1 MEYVSVRRVRQMY
14 QSGQPTGTVKK
25 GGPALPGK
33 KTAAGAPRLFCGSTA
48 FYGTDLPAERISAA
62 FWNICGERR
71 RHSLDSYMG
80 QSSSGSFKSAMASLA
95 VIWRLSIIFLMSSSR
110 ASSFPFLIPSSLP
123 LFSALSSTSSIVAG
137 LPPSWVMKPEK
148 RLSPVKTKSIFRTSS
163 TCLNFCGSFGL
174 YSGLSLFPT
183 K

>member
-25 GGPALPGK
+25 GSPGLPGK

-71 RHSLDSYMG
+71 CHSLDSYMG

-95 VIWRLSIIFLMSSSR
+95 VIWRLSIRFLIFSSR
-110 ASSFPFLIPSSLP
+110 AFSAPSILP
-123 LFSALSSTSSIVAG
+123 LFSALSSTSHIVTG
-137 LPPSWVMKPEK
+137 LPPSWVMK
-148 RLSPVKTKSIFRTSS
+148 S
-163 TCLNFCGSFGL
+163 
-174 YSGLSLFPT
+174 
-183 K
+183 

>member
-25 GGPALPGK
+25 GSPGLPGK

-95 VIWRLSIIFLMSSSR
+95 VIWRLSIIFLIASSR
-110 ASSFPFLIPSSLP
+110 AFSFP
-123 LFSALSSTSSIVAG
+123 LFSALSSTSHIVTG
-137 LPPSWVMKPEK
+137 LPPSWVMKSEK
-148 RLSPVKTKSIFRTSS
+148 RLSPVKTESIFRTSS

>member
-25 GGPALPGK
+25 GSPGLPGK

-80 QSSSGSFKSAMASLA
+80 QSFSGSFKSAMASLA
-95 VIWRLSIIFLMSSSR
+95 VIWRLSIRFLI
-110 ASSFPFLIPSSLP
+110 ASSQAFSSPSILP
-123 LFSALSSTSSIVAG
+123 LFSALSSTSHIVTG

>member
-71 RHSLDSYMG
+71 HYSLDSCMG
-80 QSSSGSFKSAMASLA
+80 QSSLGISNT
-95 VIWRLSIIFLMSSSR
+95 SI
-110 ASSFPFLIPSSLP
+110 A
-123 LFSALSSTSSIVAG
+123 
-137 LPPSWVMKPEK
+137 
-148 RLSPVKTKSIFRTSS
+148 
-163 TCLNFCGSFGL
+163 C
-174 YSGLSLFPT
+174 
-183 K
+183 